1 MMSSQHIR
9 ETKIKHA
16 SPPSA
21 GWLLSLGLKTV
32 VTHEQSSQT
41 KTCTL
46 CELLKDGA
54 YSKDTRRGAIIS
66 CVHISVFGLFDCL
79 FSLICLFGFLLRARD
94 SPHLLYLSP
103 GTHLSYLLTLHKVQ
117 KALVFIIPAYKSSS
131 FFAVCDT
138 QTSKWGHWVRRSNQP
153 RNPLLSKQICQ
164 SIKCAEQLPGCPVP
178 KWQSCF
184 IPWGPIALCL
194 ACVFPL

>member
-46 CELLKDGA
+46 CKSLRDSA
-54 YSKDTRRGAIIS
+54 YSKDTHRGAMIS
-66 CVHISVFGLFDCL
+66 CVYISVFGLFDCL
-79 FSLICLFGFLLRARD
+79 CSLICLFGFLLIVRD
-94 SPHLLYLSP
+94 SPPPAISLPRYTFVIFNNTAQSP
-103 GTHLSYLLTLHKVQ
+103 KSTCLHH
-117 KALVFIIPAYKSSS
+117 SS
-131 FFAVCDT
+131 
-138 QTSKWGHWVRRSNQP
+138 
-153 RNPLLSKQICQ
+153 L
-164 SIKCAEQLPGCPVP
+164 
-178 KWQSCF
+178 
-184 IPWGPIALCL
+184 
-194 ACVFPL
+194 